1 MKTQIIQ
8 LHKND
13 DNISVRDKMSWSQ
26 TGRIL
31 LVWPGKGQ
39 VLHRH
44 LDLILVKRQANR
56 MGAQLAFVTND
67 SEVRSIADQIGIPVF
82 DNLRH
87 AQQSH
92 WHFDKREKTD
102 LHPVSTHPNLEDMRN
117 LLLPQS
123 QSWLEHPATRII
135 GFGVSVLALFILGIY
150 ILPGAT
156 IYLSPQSKIQS
167 MTLSLT
173 ADPSLTDINISTG
186 SLPTYIMEVVVE
198 GSENAIVSGSV
209 TIPDKVAIGGLRFTN
224 ISDREITIPTET
236 VVTTLGSDPIRFI
249 TSHQGEVIVKSGESA
264 VLTARSIEPGTSGN
278 LPENSLVAI
287 EGALGLDLTVTNP
300 YGTHGGTD
308 GSVPSPTNQDVRI
321 LREHLIKKLEQAALV
336 EVQAMIP
343 TDDTLITPSLK
354 TIEIIDE
361 TTTPAVGEPGN
372 QLSQSMRMRFQSQVV
387 AGKELRNLVTPILD
401 ANTPAGYMPSIT
413 TMVLDKLTLP
423 TTGEDG
429 NAHWT
434 LRAQR
439 KLQADIVNN
448 QAINLIKGLSVAES
462 IDRLNRSL
470 PLASEAQIMLAPE
483 WWPRLPLLPL
493 RIQVIQPEIK

>member
-8 LHKND
+8 LHIND
-13 DNISVRDKMSWSQ
+13 DHISVRDKMSWSQ

-39 VLHRH
+39 VLHRR
-44 LDLILVKRQANR
+44 LDLILMKRQANR
-56 MGAQLAFVTND
+56 MGAQLAFVTHD

-87 AQQSH
+87 AQKSH
-92 WHFDKREKTD
+92 WRFDKREKTD
-102 LHPVSTHPNLEDMRN
+102 LHPVSTHPNLEDMHN

-123 QSWLEHPATRII
+123 QGWLEHPATRII

-156 IYLSPQSKIQS
+156 IYLTPQSKIQS

-173 ADPSLTDINISTG
+173 ADASLTDINLSTG
-186 SLPTYIMEVVVE
+186 SLPAYNMEVIVE
-198 GSENAIVSGSV
+198 GSENAPVSGSV
-209 TIPDKVAIGGLRFTN
+209 TIPDKVAISGLRFTN
-224 ISDREITIPTET
+224 ISDREITIPPGT

-249 TSHQGEVIVKSGESA
+249 TSLQGEVAVKPGESA

-278 LPENSLVAI
+278 LPQNSLVAI
-287 EGALGLDLTVTNP
+287 EGELGPDLTVTNP
-300 YGTHGGTD
+300 YATHGGTD
-308 GSVPSPTNQDVRI
+308 GSVPSPTNQDIRI
-321 LREHLIKKLEQAALV
+321 LREHLIEILEKAALV
-336 EVQAMIP
+336 DLQAMIP
-343 TDDTLITPSLK
+343 TDDTLITPTLK
-354 TIEIIDE
+354 IIEIIYE

-372 QLSQSMRMRFQSQVV
+372 QLSQSMRMRFQAQVV

-401 ANTPAGYMPSIT
+401 SNTPTGYSPIIT
-413 TMVLDKLTLP
+413 TMVLERLTLP
-423 TTGEDG
+423 TIGEDG
-429 NAHWT
+429 NAHWS

-448 QAINLIKGLSVAES
+448 QAIHLINGLSVPES

-470 PLASEAQIMLAPE
+470 PLDTEAQIMLAPE
-483 WWPRLPLLPL
+483 WWPRLPLLPM
-493 RIQVIQPEIK
+493 RIQIIQPDIK